1 MAYAEGTHFVIQAKR
16 LSNDEVV
23 YVHYTDETSVRGGH
37 SALKRLALQHSKY
50 KSKSKYYDDFDDVDR
65 DPAYHLQVSNEP
77 FGSKI
82 WSLTTPP
89 NKITDQIRAI
99 RYFAGK
105 SDIDPNSIRLMQV
118 TVSMSPALV
127 APESDLEKE
136 LRILALEKL
145 TFEEKELLKVVH
157 WDVFHKLGD
166 RTGLDDDPDDIPF

>member
-1 MAYAEGTHFVIQAKR
+1 
-16 LSNDEVV
+16 
-23 YVHYTDETSVRGGH
+23 
-37 SALKRLALQHSKY
+37 
-50 KSKSKYYDDFDDVDR
+50 
-65 DPAYHLQVSNEP
+65 
-77 FGSKI
+77 
-82 WSLTTPP
+82 
-89 NKITDQIRAI
+89 
-99 RYFAGK
+99 
-105 SDIDPNSIRLMQV
+105 MQV